1 MSAATRPPL
10 AWPEAFIGLGLLGF
24 AGALIWQTGVIPVS
38 PLYSRVGPTV
48 FPYITAGGLVLFAV
62 LLLFA
67 AFRGGWQ
74 PDDEKEVP
82 LDWRALAFVTAG
94 LVANVALIDAF
105 GFTLASTVLFTL
117 VAHGFG
123 SRNPVRDAGIGFTVA
138 LAAYF
143 GFAKALGVNIGG
155 GVVERLL
162 GG

>member
-1 MSAATRPPL
+1 MKDTQRPAL

-24 AGALIWQTGVIPVS
+24 SGAVLWQTGVIPVS

-48 FPYITAGGLVLFAV
+48 FPYMTAGGLGLFAV
-62 LLLFA
+62 LLLVA

-82 LDWRALAFVTAG
+82 LDWKALAFVAAG
-94 LVANVALIDAF
+94 LFANIALIDAF
-105 GFTLASTVLFTL
+105 GFTIASTVLFTL
-117 VAHGFG
+117 VAFGFG
-123 SRNPVRDAGIGFTVA
+123 SRNPVRDAAIGFTVSIV
-138 LAAYF
+138 AYF
-143 GFAKALGVNIGG
+143 GFAKALGVNIGA